1 MTDGNELRRHLDRAC
16 DDQRD
21 LFLAAI
27 DAAYKLGLTKGRDEK
42 SQQDQ
47 EDHED
52 HEIEFPDHLRLVMV
66 KINGKGKIM
75 TLEQFKKHQQEDN
88 S

>member
-1 MTDGNELRRHLDRAC
+1 MTDENELRSLVDRAC
-16 DDQRD
+16 DNQRD
-21 LFLAAI
+21 LLLAFI
-27 DAAYKLGLTKGRDEK
+27 VAAYNLGLTKGRDEK

-47 EDHED
+47 EDQED
-52 HEIEFPDHLRLVMV
+52 QEIEFPDHLKLVMV

-75 TLEQFKKHQQEDN
+75 TLENYKKQQQED